1 MAKIVTKKSQ
11 IPKSAQK
18 KIKNFSKL
26 TDNQAILQYELNNL
40 KRRLSKQADYT
51 QFIKTPK
58 SITKSFI
65 QEIHNIRGKQVERF
79 KQRFAK
85 GEPLTS
91 YEERKQKEYK
101 RINDKLSKELDKI
114 SEDEI
119 YDSDDSFYDHEP
131 YTPEPSYTLDI
142 NDLIE
147 KEKQYQ
153 STQEYLKETGQAIDP
168 FTGEV
173 LEADAVA
180 DIIESAKQYLD
191 DLMQQITEYED
202 KAIVYNSSYRNGRSR
217 TSRSRAW
224 IESNVKRAGDKIRNE
239 IDRIRSSDD
248 NVKAF
253 AKKFSSPDKLQQL
266 SDAIG
271 EFIAECYSVVD
282 TSSAYSASEVFM
294 LLHDSPMSLD
304 DSMEFEDEE

>member
-26 TDNQAILQYELNNL
+26 TDNQAILQYELNKL
-40 KRRLSKQADYT
+40 KRRLSKQVDYT
-51 QFIKTPK
+51 QFIKKPK

-79 KQRFAK
+79 KQKFAK

-91 YEERKQKEYK
+91 YEERKQIDYK
-101 RINDKLSKELDKI
+101 RFNSKLSKELDKI

-119 YDSDDSFYDHEP
+119 YDYEP
-131 YTPEPSYTLDI
+131 NYPEPHYVIDI

-147 KEKQYQ
+147 KENQYQ
-153 STQEYLKETGQAIDP
+153 STQEYLKETGQARDP

-173 LEADAVA
+173 LEAGAVV

-191 DLMQQITEYED
+191 NLMQEITDYEN
-202 KAIVYNSSYRNGRSR
+202 KAIVSNSSYRSGRTR

-224 IESNVKRAGDKIRNE
+224 IEENVTRAGDKIRGE
-239 IDRIRSSDD
+239 IDRIRSSDS
-248 NVKAF
+248 NIKAF
-253 AKKFSSPDKLQQL
+253 VKKFSSPDKLQQL
-266 SDAIG
+266 SNAIG
-271 EFIAECYSVVD
+271 EFIAGCYSIVD
-282 TSSAYSASEVFM
+282 TSSAYSASEVYM
-294 LLHDSPMSLD
+294 LLHDSPMTLD
-304 DSMEFEDEE
+304 DSMMFEDEE

>member
-1 MAKIVTKKSQ
+1 MAKTITKKSQ

-18 KIKNFSKL
+18 NIKNFSKL
-26 TDNQAILQYELNNL
+26 TDNQAIFQYELNKL

-51 QFIKTPK
+51 KFIKTPK

-65 QEIHNIRGKQVERF
+65 QEIHNIRGKQVEKF
-79 KQRFAK
+79 KQKFAK

-101 RINDKLSKELDKI
+101 RINSKLSKELDKI

-119 YDSDDSFYDHEP
+119 YDYEP
-131 YTPEPSYTLDI
+131 YYPEPDYVIDI

-147 KEKQYQ
+147 KEKQYE
-153 STQEYLKETGQAIDP
+153 SAQEYLKETGQAIDP

-173 LEADAVA
+173 LEAGAVA

-191 DLMQQITEYED
+191 DLMQQIVEYED
-202 KAIVYNSSYRNGRSR
+202 KAVVYNSSYRNGRSR